1 MIHLVTLMRLATCD
15 VKGETSASFA
25 VFSML
30 QEVTN
35 NPNTNSTHL
44 FLFVMRQEK
53 KLMEFK
59 RYRDEKD
66 EGVRNTKSCQFHFK
80 QSIQRMLL
88 KIPAELEDLKNEF
101 EELMTTLLTVATL
114 KEYRDLKLK

>member
-15 VKGETSASFA
+15 VQGETSESFD

-114 KEYRDLKLK
+114 KEYRDLKLR

>member
-1 MIHLVTLMRLATCD
+1 MRLATCD
-15 VKGETSASFA
+15 VKGETSSSFA

-35 NPNTNSTHL
+35 SPNTKFNPS
-44 FLFVMRQEK
+44 LFVMRQEK

-59 RYRDEKD
+59 RHRDEKD
-66 EGVRNTKSCQFHFK
+66 EGVRNTKSCQSHFK

-88 KIPAELEDLKNEF
+88 KIPAELEDLRNEF

-114 KEYRDLKLK
+114 KEYRDLKLR